1 MKILRY
7 LAFSALSLI
16 AVGCSDFLDKS
27 PDERVDSSNMSEEQ
41 FLALIRGS
49 YPTANYAWIC
59 ELSSDNYVDLNAPHL
74 PAKEGDKQTLIHFNL
89 TPYSAMDNEIFAFEP
104 VKTSTSQDT
113 PTSIWEGYYASISQC
128 NQIIKSLSDNVGFDV
143 NKREADF
150 NGDKQAYTEYRRQM
164 ESQLST
170 KLKAVRAEALVLRAY
185 NHFILVNVFSQA
197 FRDWELSKNDIGIPY
212 VKIPENKVLVEY
224 SRGNVSSVY
233 SEIKADL
240 FEGLKDI
247 SDINCER
254 PVWRFTPKAANAFA
268 ARFSLYTRDYESVVK
283 YANAVLGED
292 YALLPEKLMDNT
304 IFKGATMATDYITRW
319 QSPTAAN
326 NIMMFTTF
334 SLLSRH
340 AAGYRYGLSSI
351 PLREIYYRTGV
362 NWHWTAHPHA
372 IISGALFYRGKSDYG
387 FFSQKVGEEFEYSDK
402 IAGIGY
408 PHNIR
413 REFTG
418 NQLLLERAEAYMM
431 LKQNDLAMQDLIAYD
446 DTRRRMDEEN
456 AKTYVQNGG
465 MDELTPALI
474 TKWFSRVTNPNCRSL
489 ETWNEWFRTMSPT
502 YPQLTEEQLP
512 IMNCLNEMRRYETV
526 QEGFRFFDLKRWG
539 FVYSHDIS
547 DGTGDKVTIT
557 LGSLDKR
564 RAIEV
569 PQECLASGISS
580 SYSDVIDP
588 VAPSGNNELLT
599 GSSNVEKV
607 TE

>member
-7 LAFSALSLI
+7 LAISALLVI
-16 AVGCSDFLDKS
+16 TAGCSDFLDKS
-27 PDERVDSSNMSEEQ
+27 PDERIDVSNMSEDQ
-41 FLALIRGS
+41 FLAFIRGA
-49 YPTANYAWIC
+49 YPTSNYAWIC

-74 PAKEGDKQTLIHFNL
+74 PAKESDKQTLIHFNL
-89 TPYSAMDNEIFAFEP
+89 TPYNAMDDEIFAFEP
-104 VKTSTSQDT
+104 VKSSTAQDS
-113 PTSIWEGYYASISQC
+113 PSAIWGGNYGSVAQC
-128 NQIIKSLSDNVGFDV
+128 NMILKALGDKYGIDV

-150 NGDKQAYTEYRRQM
+150 NGDKTAYDEYRKQL
-164 ESQLST
+164 ESALST
-170 KLKAVRAEALVLRAY
+170 RLRAVRAEALVLRAY
-185 NHFILVNVFSQA
+185 NHFILVNVFSKA

-212 VKIPENKVLVEY
+212 VKIPENKVMVEY
-224 SRGNVSSVY
+224 DRGTVASVY

-240 FEGLKDI
+240 LEGMKDI
-247 SDINCER
+247 SDINCEK
-254 PVWRFTPKAANAFA
+254 PAWRFTTKAANAFA

-292 YALLPEKLMDNT
+292 YAMLADKLMDNT
-304 IFKGATMATDYITRW
+304 VFKGATMGSDYTTRW

-326 NIMMFTTF
+326 NIMLLTTY

-372 IISGALFYRGKSDYG
+372 IISGALYYRSKSDYG
-387 FFSQKVGEEFEYSDK
+387 FFGQKIGEEFEYSDK

-418 NQLLLERAEAYMM
+418 NQLLLERAEAHMM
-431 LKQNDLAMQDLIAYD
+431 LNENDLAIKDLIAYD

-456 AKTYVQNGG
+456 AKVYVQNGG
-465 MDELTPALI
+465 MDELTPELI
-474 TKWFSRVTNPNCRSL
+474 NRWFSRTSNPNCKSL
-489 ETWNEWFRTMSPT
+489 DTWNGWFSTMSPT
-502 YPQLTEEQLP
+502 YPQLTDGQLP

-539 FVYSHDIS
+539 FVYSHDVS
-547 DGTGDKVTIT
+547 DGTGDKITIT
-557 LGSLDKR
+557 LESLDSR

-569 PQECLASGISS
+569 PQECLAAGIGS
-580 SYSDVIDP
+580 SYSEVTPI
-588 VAPSGNNELLT
+588 APSGNNELVS
-599 GSSNVEKV
+599 GSGSVEKV
-607 TE
+607 TK

>member
-1 MKILRY
+1 MKILKY

-16 AVGCSDFLDKS
+16 AAGCSDFLDQS
-27 PDERVDSSNMSEEQ
+27 PDERVDSSNLSEDQ
-41 FLALIRGS
+41 YLALMRGS
-49 YPTANYAWIC
+49 YPTTNYAWIC
-59 ELSSDNYVDLNAPHL
+59 ELSSDNYIDLNAPHL
-74 PAKEGDKQTLIHFNL
+74 PAKESEKQTLIHFNL
-89 TPYSAMDNEIFAFEP
+89 TPYSAMDNEIYAFEP
-104 VKTSTSQDT
+104 VKSSTSQDS
-113 PTSIWEGYYASISQC
+113 PTHIWEGYYSSVAQC
-128 NQIIKSLSDNVGFDV
+128 NQLLKSLSDRVGLDM
-143 NKREADF
+143 NLREADF
-150 NGDKQAYTEYRRQM
+150 NGDEQAYNEYCRKLD
-164 ESQLST
+164 ELLSA

-197 FRDWELSKNDIGIPY
+197 FRDWELSKKDIGIPY
-212 VKIPENKVLVEY
+212 VKTPETKVIVEY
-224 SRGNVSSVY
+224 SRSNVSSVY

-240 FEGLKDI
+240 LEGLKDI
-247 SDINCER
+247 SEINCEK

-268 ARFSLYTRDYESVVK
+268 ARFSLYIRDYESVVK

-292 YALLPEKLMDNT
+292 YGMIADKLMDNT
-304 IFKGATMATDYITRW
+304 VFKGATMSSDYVTRW
-319 QSPTAAN
+319 QSPTANN
-326 NIMMFTTF
+326 NIMLFTTY
-334 SLLSRH
+334 SLLARH

-372 IISGALFYRGKSDYG
+372 IISGSLFYRGKSDYG

-418 NQLLLERAEAYMM
+418 NQLLLERAEAYLM
-431 LKQNDLAMQDLIAYD
+431 LNKNDLAMQDLIAYD
-446 DTRRRMDEEN
+446 DTRRRMDDEN
-456 AKTYVQNGG
+456 AKIYVQNSG
-465 MDELTPALI
+465 MDPLTPTLI
-474 TKWFSRVTNPNCRSL
+474 NNWFSRLTNPNCRAL
-489 ETWNEWFRTMSPT
+489 ETWNEWFQTMSPT
-502 YPQLTEEQLP
+502 YPQLTTEQLP

-557 LGSLDKR
+557 LNSLDPR

-569 PQECLASGISS
+569 PQECLAAGISS
-580 SYSDVIDP
+580 SYSEVLTP
-588 VAPSGNNELLT
+588 VTPSGSNELVS
-599 GSSNVEKV
+599 GSGNVEKV

>member
-1 MKILRY
+1 MKILKY
-7 LAFSALSLI
+7 LAISVISLMTT
-16 AVGCSDFLDKS
+16 GCSDFLDKS
-27 PDERVDSSNMSEEQ
+27 PDERVDASGMSEEQ
-41 FLALIRGS
+41 YIALMKGS
-49 YPTANYAWIC
+49 YPTTNYAWIC

-74 PAKEGDKQTLIHFNL
+74 PAKESEKQNPIHFNL

-104 VKTSTSQDT
+104 VKSSTSQDS
-113 PTSIWEGYYASISQC
+113 PTHIWEGYYSSIAQC
-128 NQIIKSLSDNVGFDV
+128 NQIIKSLSDNIGLDI

-150 NGDKQAYTEYRRQM
+150 NGDYEAYSTYRQKM
-164 ESQLST
+164 ESLMSA
-170 KLKAVRAEALVLRAY
+170 KIKAVRAEALVLRAY
-185 NHFILVNVFSQA
+185 NHFILVNVFSKA
-197 FRDWELSKNDIGIPY
+197 FRDWDLSKNDIGIPY
-212 VKIPENKVLVEY
+212 VKTPENKVIVEY
-224 SRGNVSSVY
+224 QRGNVASVY
-233 SEIKADL
+233 NEIKADL

-247 SDINCER
+247 SDINCDL
-254 PVWRFTPKAANAFA
+254 PAWRFTVKSANAFA
-268 ARFSLYTRDYESVVK
+268 ARFSLYTRDYENVIK

-292 YALLPEKLMDNT
+292 YALLPDKLMDNT
-304 IFKGATMATDYITRW
+304 VFKGATMSTDYITRW

-326 NIMMFTTF
+326 NIMLFSTY

-372 IISGALFYRGKSDYG
+372 IISGSLYYRGKTDYG
-387 FFSQKVGEEFEYSDK
+387 FFCMKIGEEFEYSDK

-408 PHNIR
+408 PHIIR

-418 NQLLLERAEAYMM
+418 NSLLLERAEAYLM
-431 LKQNDLAMQDLIAYD
+431 LKQTDKAIEDLIAYD
-446 DTRRRMDEEN
+446 DTRRHMDDEN

-465 MDELTPALI
+465 MDPLTPELI
-474 TKWFSRVTNPNCRSL
+474 NKWFARISNPNCRSR
-489 ETWNEWFRTMSPT
+489 ETWNEWFSTMSPT
-502 YPQLTEEQLP
+502 YPQLTDEQLP
-512 IMNCLNEMRRYETV
+512 VMNCLNEMRRYETV

-547 DGTGDKVTIT
+547 DGTGDKITIT
-557 LGSLDKR
+557 LQPLDPR

-580 SYSDVIDP
+580 SYSEVITP
-588 VAPSGNNELLT
+588 TTPSGSSELVS

-607 TE
+607 TK